1 MKSAPVE
8 SPCRMIPGNAQAE
21 SSPTIPGPMR
31 EPTNGSSMF
40 RRFKQ
45 LRQTYSAETFEQL
58 IAEQRI
64 GRFQFLI
71 LNDPDAIRHVLVE
84 NAQSYGK
91 SPFLRRF
98 LEPALGQG
106 LVTSDGE
113 HWQCHRRLLA
123 AAFAPRNLNGLVPII
138 ANTTLQFLA
147 RWDKEP
153 DGIILDIAEE
163 MSKLTLTSL
172 ARTMFAA
179 DDESI
184 LQDITKI
191 VAKYQDVVGFG
202 IADFLGLPNWFPR
215 LSSVRGRN
223 VVRHLDKVVDQLIK
237 QDRGADDLL
246 MNALIG
252 HTPMKVAP
260 LSKQEVRDEIVTILT
275 VGHETTAQALM
286 WTWYLI
292 SIHPDIEHKLM
303 TELNAV
309 LNGRPPT
316 LEDLD
321 ALEYTKAVIQE
332 SMRLFPPAPTFSR
345 QCLFDDVILGRPI
358 PKGTVVMIAPWVLHR
373 HRRFWDNPELF
384 DPERFYRVKERPRA
398 YLPFGAGPRICIGA
412 GFAMMEVII
421 ILAQVAQR
429 YQLKLA
435 PGHVVVPVAR
445 IALRSQ
451 HGMKMTL
458 NRRRQT
464 LP

>member
-1 MKSAPVE
+1 MKSAPVDSE
-8 SPCRMIPGNAQAE
+8 CPLLATNARAKVR
-21 SSPTIPGPMR
+21 PTIPGPIR
-31 EPTNGSSMF
+31 EPTKGPSVF
-40 RRFKQ
+40 RRLKQ
-45 LRQTYSAETFEQL
+45 LRQAYSAETFEQL

-113 HWQCHRRLLA
+113 HWQRHRRLLA
-123 AAFAPRNLNGLVPII
+123 APFAPRNLNHLVPVI
-138 ANTTLQFLA
+138 ADTTSQFLA
-147 RWDKEP
+147 RWETYA
-153 DGIILDIAEE
+153 DGMVLDIAEE
-163 MSKLTLTSL
+163 MSRLTLTSI
-172 ARTMFAA
+172 ARTMFAP

-202 IADFLGLPNWFPR
+202 IADFLGLPNWVPR
-215 LSSVRGRN
+215 LSSIRGRN
-223 VVRHLDKVVDQLIK
+223 VVRHLDEVVDQLIK

-252 HTPMKVAP
+252 DTQKKGAP
-260 LSKQEVRDEIVTILT
+260 LSKKEIRDEIVTILT

-286 WTWYLI
+286 WTWFLV
-292 SIHPDIEHKLM
+292 STHPGVEQKLM
-303 TELNAV
+303 TEVSAV
-309 LNGRPPT
+309 LDGRAPT
-316 LEDLD
+316 FEDLD

-345 QCLFDDVILGRPI
+345 QCLSDDVILGRQI

-373 HRRFWDNPELF
+373 HRRLWDNPELF

-412 GFAMMEVII
+412 GFAMMEAVI

-435 PGHVVVPVAR
+435 PGHPVVPVAR

-451 HGMKMTL
+451 HGMKMSVH
-458 NRRRQT
+458 RR
-464 LP
+464 LSSC